1 MGQMIDEEDCEV
13 CKPFDQ
19 EWIFTYGDLVTLL
32 FCFFVLLVSLCK
44 TDVEKIKQIAA
55 SFKENPPGSP
65 FVFTGQSSNLDK
77 AAQQLEKLDVPDD
90 VEINASDKGVEV
102 TFRRTV
108 SFEQGS
114 IEISEKAI
122 KAMKKM
128 LPIIGQM
135 QNDIEISG
143 HTDDTD
149 INNRFPSNWEMSVA
163 RASAI
168 AGFLETNKIA
178 PERIQVVGY
187 GDSRPRF
194 NADTAYKRALNRRVE
209 ILLLPE
215 EQTR

>member
-1 MGQMIDEEDCEV
+1 MTKCFSITFC
-13 CKPFDQ
+13 
-19 EWIFTYGDLVTLL
+19 IFPV
-32 FCFFVLLVSLCK
+32 K
-44 TDVEKIKQIAA
+44 
-55 SFKENPPGSP
+55 N
-65 FVFTGQSSNLDK
+65 
-77 AAQQLEKLDVPDD
+77 
-90 VEINASDKGVEV
+90 KGVEV

-168 AGFLETNKIA
+168 AGFLEANKIA
-178 PERIQVVGY
+178 PERMQVVGY